1 MILEK
6 EFDSEIE
13 MKITKSAL
21 NAVAEYKGI
30 KLSCDYLTTVK
41 EVIGDNYR
49 LQAVLT
55 ILMTNA
61 IRFLKKQRKQSF
73 SPNDVISHTNRPL
86 SKLVKV
92 GQNYNK
98 LNLRPNLL
106 LLFRYL
112 SAIISNYLNQF
123 RKMSNE

>member
-1 MILEK
+1 MI
-6 EFDSEIE
+6 F
-13 MKITKSAL
+13 
-21 NAVAEYKGI
+21 
-30 KLSCDYLTTVK
+30 LSFF
-41 EVIGDNYR
+41 I
-49 LQAVLT
+49 
-55 ILMTNA
+55 
-61 IRFLKKQRKQSF
+61 
-73 SPNDVISHTNRPL
+73 RPL

-123 RKMSNE
+123 RKMSIITHVISIKDTFAYQAIVE